1 MAVKATANITLTR
14 VDDGAAGKGIKSTS
28 ITYQAGT
35 SGTAAPTGAW
45 STNVPSVPQGQ
56 YLWSKTVITYTDDT
70 TSTTYSV
77 AYIPK
82 NGTTGATGATGT
94 GIQSITQEY
103 YLSTSKTSQTGG
115 SWVTSMPTW
124 SSGKY
129 LWTRYK
135 ITYENPTSTAYTS
148 PICDSSWEAVN
159 DIQIGGRNLIKNGRG
174 NVKAGFFT
182 NFETVTEDYGEHTL
196 TSKGNYPSISLIGSF
211 IVNPRDYEP
220 GRILTWSFDIM
231 YTKWDFPEGTRANEW
246 WMGQR
251 YSMQAIEGGS
261 TQGQWTTITR
271 VNLPQVGV
279 AGYEL
284 NKWHHVKHTLIIPE
298 PAAEG
303 IGAQEQI
310 LLYNPSSEA
319 EASITFRLKNVKLEY
334 GNKATDWTPA
344 PEDMATNEDLQDTD
358 NTANDALGK
367 VESTED
373 RVTITESELQIL
385 KDSISTM
392 VTDENGTSLMTQK
405 GDGWT
410 FNMGSINKALDN
422 TASALNNAVNDINDT
437 ASLVSSVKDV
447 VDSIE
452 KKTAYITMSTDDTG
466 TPCIELGKADNPF
479 KLRITNTSVDFL
491 ENGTKIAYV
500 SNQTLYIERA
510 IIKNELQIGDGSG
523 FIWRKRENGNLGL
536 RWTGG

>member
-1 MAVKATANITLTR
+1 MAVKASAKITLTR
-14 VDDGAAGKGIKSTS
+14 VDDGATGPAGKGIKSTS

-35 SGTAAPTGAW
+35 SGTTAPTGAW

-56 YLWSKTVITYTDDT
+56 YLWSKTVITYTDNT

-82 NGTTGATGATGT
+82 NGQNGATGGTGT
-94 GIQSITQEY
+94 GVENIVQQY
-103 YLSTSKTSQTGG
+103 YLSTSKTTQTGG

-129 LWTRYK
+129 LWTRYQINYK
-135 ITYENPTSTAYTS
+135 NPTSTAYTS

-159 DIQIGGRNLIKNGRG
+159 DIQVGGRNLALDTNKGVTGWNWAFANGNGCRIQEEVDIDG
-174 NVKAGFFT
+174 VRAVKFT
-182 NFETVTEDYGEHTL
+182 RTDLSNEGTWGSVLRY
-196 TSKGNYPSISLIGSF
+196 TSLNLNLLEADTSYVI
-211 IVNPRDYEP
+211 
-220 GRILTWSFDIM
+220 SFDILPSFSQVFSVCIVLPNG
-231 YTKWDFPEGTRANEW
+231 TSPISTAPLLWSPVKSNVWNRILFNVKTLSILPE
-246 WMGQR
+246 
-251 YSMQAIEGGS
+251 
-261 TQGQWTTITR
+261 ITEQCIQFSR
-271 VNLPQVGV
+271 
-279 AGYEL
+279 
-284 NKWHHVKHTLIIPE
+284 IPE
-298 PAAEG
+298 DTG
-303 IGAQEQI
+303 T
-310 LLYNPSSEA
+310 
-319 EASITFRLKNVKLEY
+319 TFTIKNLKLEK
-334 GNKATDWTPA
+334 GNKATDWTPS

-367 VESTED
+367 IESTED

-422 TASALNNAVNDINDT
+422 TASALNDAVNDINDT